1 MATVPPP
8 RAAPDFRIRLAQPTM
23 GEPELQAVR
32 RVLASG
38 TLTNGPETAAFEAE
52 FARAHQVPHA
62 VAFANGT
69 VALAAMYL
77 AHSIG
82 PGDEVIVP
90 SLTFISTATSVVHAG
105 ARPVFAEV
113 SPSSLTIDPDHVS
126 SLITDRTRAVVAVHY
141 GGQAADMDELREL
154 ARRAGI
160 LLLEDAAEA
169 HGATYRGRKVG
180 GLADGAMFS
189 FTPTKNITTG
199 EGGMVTTHDAGY
211 AATLRRLRNHGLAD
225 PRLAD
230 TGPRTLG
237 YNWRITELQ
246 AAIGR
251 EQLRRLDGIIERK
264 QANAERFQALLRHA
278 EVEFPP
284 ALPDR
289 SHVFMLMT
297 LRSAHRRDAILA
309 GLIEQGIEA
318 RVYFP
323 PAHLDPVF
331 AAAGVR
337 LPETERLARTLLS
350 VPFHPQLSGA
360 DLATMAAAI
369 TSLAARP

>member
-1 MATVPPP
+1 MTTVPSS
-8 RAAPDFRIRLAQPTM
+8 RAAPDFQIRLAQPTM
-23 GEPELQAVR
+23 GEAELQAVR
-32 RVLASG
+32 RVMASG
-38 TLTNGPETAAFEAE
+38 TLTNGPETAAFETE
-52 FARAHQVPHA
+52 FARAHEVPHA

-77 AHSIG
+77 AHGIG

-90 SLTFISTATSVVHAG
+90 SLTFISTATSVVHVG

-113 SPSSLTIDPDHVS
+113 SPGSLTIDPDHVS
-126 SLITDRTRAVVAVHY
+126 SLVTDRTRAIIAVHY
-141 GGQAADMDELREL
+141 GGQPADMDELRDV

-211 AATLRRLRNHGLAD
+211 AETLRQLRNHGLAG
-225 PRLAD
+225 A
-230 TGPRTLG
+230 GARTLG
-237 YNWRITELQ
+237 YNWRITEFQ

-251 EQLRRLDGIIERK
+251 EQLRRLDGIVRRK
-264 QANAERFQALLRHA
+264 QANAERFRALLRHA
-278 EVEFPP
+278 EVEVPP

-289 SHVFMLMT
+289 THVFMLMT
-297 LRSAHRRDAILA
+297 LRSADRRDVILT
-309 GLIEQGIEA
+309 GLVERGIEA

-331 AAAGVR
+331 AAAGAR
-337 LPETERLARTLLS
+337 LPETERLARTLFS
-350 VPFHPQLSGA
+350 VPFHAQLSDA
-360 DLATMAAAI
+360 DLAAMAEAI
-369 TSLAARP
+369 TSLATRP